1 VKEGQLLTFLQRNRS
16 RIMFAL
22 AIVGPLLIALALVP
36 SRGEFAGAAAA
47 LVFVVAIVAFSV
59 GGNRFVGF
67 VASISS
73 VIWYDF
79 YLTKPY
85 DRLTI
90 SHRPDIE
97 TAICLLIVG
106 VVVSELAARSRHL
119 SRVSTE
125 EAEYVDMVRNLTE
138 LANGTAPSSVVIERA
153 VPSIMQL
160 LDLRD
165 CRFERA
171 PSDPPMARIMSNGE
185 VTHVGLDWPVNQMGI
200 PGPEAEI
207 VAQWRGRDL
216 GRFVITPT
224 PGEPISRERRVVA
237 ALLVSVV
244 GAAIATRVA

>member
-1 VKEGQLLTFLQRNRS
+1 VKEGELVTFLQRNRS

-22 AIVGPLLIALALVP
+22 AIVVPLLLALVLVP

-47 LVFVVAIVAFSV
+47 LVFVVAIVALAV

-85 DRLTI
+85 DRLAI
-90 SHRPDIE
+90 SHRSDIE
-97 TAICLLIVG
+97 TAICLFVVG
-106 VVVSELAARSRHL
+106 IVVSELAARRRHL
-119 SRVSTE
+119 SRVSEE
-125 EAEYVDMVRNLTE
+125 EAEYVDMVRDLTD
-138 LANGTAPSSVVIERA
+138 LANGTAPSAAIIERA
-153 VPSIMQL
+153 VPSIVRL

-171 PSDPPMARIMSNGE
+171 PSNPPMARIMPNGE

-216 GRFVITPT
+216 GRFIITPT

-237 ALLVSVV
+237 ALLASVV

>member
-1 VKEGQLLTFLQRNRS
+1 MKEGPLLTFLARNRG

-22 AIVGPLLIALALVP
+22 AIVGPLLIALVLVP
-36 SRGEFAGAAAA
+36 SRSDFAGAAAA
-47 LVFVVAIVAFSV
+47 LVFVVAIVALAI

-67 VASISS
+67 VASVSS

-79 YLTKPY
+79 FLTRPY

-97 TAICLLIVG
+97 TTICLLVVG
-106 VVVSELAARSRHL
+106 MVVSELAARRRHL
-119 SRVSTE
+119 LRVSTE
-125 EAEYVDMVRNLTE
+125 EAEYVEMVRDLTS
-138 LANGTAPSSVVIERA
+138 LANGTAPSAEIIANA
-153 VPSIMQL
+153 VPSLVRL
-160 LDLRD
+160 LDLRE
-165 CRFERA
+165 CRFERTPA
-171 PSDPPMARIMSNGE
+171 DPPMARIMSNGE
-185 VTHVGLDWPVNQMGI
+185 VVHVGLEWPVGQMGI

-237 ALLVSVV
+237 ALLASVV
-244 GAAIATRVA
+244 GAAIATRAA

>member
-1 VKEGQLLTFLQRNRS
+1 VVTFWQRNRS

-22 AIVGPLLIALALVP
+22 AVAGPLLVALVLVP

-47 LVFVVAIVAFSV
+47 LVFVVVIVALAI

-67 VASISS
+67 VASVSS
-73 VIWYDF
+73 AIWYDL

-85 DRLTI
+85 DRLAI

-97 TAICLLIVG
+97 TTICLLIVG

-119 SRVSTE
+119 SRVSE
-125 EAEYVDMVRNLTE
+125 EETEYVDMVRDLTD
-138 LANGTAPSSVVIERA
+138 LANGTAPSSAIIERA
-153 VPSIMQL
+153 VPSMVRL

-165 CRFERA
+165 CRFERVPA
-171 PSDPPMARIMSNGE
+171 NPPMARIMSNGE

-216 GRFVITPT
+216 GRFIITPT

-237 ALLVSVV
+237 ALLASVV

>member
-1 VKEGQLLTFLQRNRS
+1 MKKGELLTYLHRNRS
-16 RIMFAL
+16 RIAFAL
-22 AIVGPLLIALALVP
+22 AIVGPVLLATVLVP
-36 SRGEFAGAAAA
+36 LRGEFAGAAAA
-47 LVFVVAIVAFSV
+47 LVFVVAVVALSV

-67 VASISS
+67 VASVSS
-73 VIWYDF
+73 AIWYDF

-97 TAICLLIVG
+97 TTICLLVVG
-106 VVVSELAARSRHL
+106 VVVSELAARARHL
-119 SRVSTE
+119 SRVSQE
-125 EAEYVDMVRNLTE
+125 EAEYVDMVRDLTD
-138 LANGTAPSSVVIERA
+138 LANGTAPSGAVIERA
-153 VPSIMQL
+153 VPSLVRL

-171 PSDPPMARIMSNGE
+171 ASDPPMARVMPNGE
-185 VTHVGLDWPVNQMGI
+185 VTHVGMDWPVDQMGI

-207 VAQWRGRDL
+207 VAQWRGRSE

-237 ALLVSVV
+237 ALIASVV
-244 GAAIATRVA
+244 GAAIATGVA

>member
-1 VKEGQLLTFLQRNRS
+1 VKEGESLTFLQHNRS

-47 LVFVVAIVAFSV
+47 LIFVVAIVALAV

-79 YLTKPY
+79 FLTNPY
-85 DRLTI
+85 DRLAI
-90 SHRPDIE
+90 SHRSDIE
-97 TAICLLIVG
+97 TAICLFIVG

-119 SRVSTE
+119 SRVSEE
-125 EAEYVDMVRNLTE
+125 EAEYVDMVRDLTD
-138 LANGTAPSSVVIERA
+138 LANGTAPSSAVIERA
-153 VPSIMQL
+153 VPSIMRL

-171 PSDPPMARIMSNGE
+171 PSDPPMARIMPNGE
-185 VTHVGLDWPVNQMGI
+185 VLHVGLDWPVNQMGI

-207 VAQWRGRDL
+207 VAQWRGRAL

-224 PGEPISRERRVVA
+224 PGEPISLERRVVA
-237 ALLVSVV
+237 ALLASVV
-244 GAAIATRVA
+244 GAAIATRVT

>member
-1 VKEGQLLTFLQRNRS
+1 MVTFWQRNRS

-22 AIVGPLLIALALVP
+22 AVAGPLLVALVLVP

-47 LVFVVAIVAFSV
+47 LVFVVVIVALAI

-67 VASISS
+67 VASVSS
-73 VIWYDF
+73 AIWYDL

-85 DRLTI
+85 DRLAI

-97 TAICLLIVG
+97 TTICLLIVG
-106 VVVSELAARSRHL
+106 IVVSELAARSRHL
-119 SRVSTE
+119 SRVSEE
-125 EAEYVDMVRNLTE
+125 EAEYVDMVRDLTD
-138 LANGTAPSSVVIERA
+138 LANGTAPSSAIIERA
-153 VPSIMQL
+153 VPSMVRL

-165 CRFERA
+165 CRFERMPA
-171 PSDPPMARIMSNGE
+171 NPPMARIMSNGE

-216 GRFVITPT
+216 GRFIITPT
-224 PGEPISRERRVVA
+224 PGEPISLERRVVA
-237 ALLVSVV
+237 ALLASVV

>member
-1 VKEGQLLTFLQRNRS
+1 VKEGQLSMWWHHGRA

-22 AIVGPLLIALALVP
+22 AIVVPLLLALALVP

-47 LVFVVAIVAFSV
+47 LIFVVAILALSV

-67 VASISS
+67 VASVSS
-73 VIWYDF
+73 AIWYDF
-79 YLTKPY
+79 FLTRPY
-85 DRLTI
+85 GRLTI
-90 SHRPDIE
+90 SHRPDLE
-97 TAICLLIVG
+97 TTICLLVVG

-119 SRVSTE
+119 SKVSTE
-125 EAEYVDMVRNLTE
+125 EAEYVDMVRDLTA

-153 VPSIMQL
+153 VPSLMRL

-171 PSDPPMARIMSNGE
+171 PSNPPMARITANGD
-185 VTHVGLDWPVNQMGI
+185 VVHVGLEWPVNQMGI

-207 VAQWRGRDL
+207 VAQWRGRSL

-224 PGEPISRERRVVA
+224 PGEPVSRERRAVA
-237 ALLVSVV
+237 ALLASVV
-244 GAAIATRVA
+244 GAAIATRAA

>member
-1 VKEGQLLTFLQRNRS
+1 LTFLQRNRS

-47 LVFVVAIVAFSV
+47 LVFVVAIVALSV

-67 VASISS
+67 VATVSS
-73 VIWYDF
+73 AIWYDF

-85 DRLTI
+85 DRLAI

-97 TAICLLIVG
+97 TTICLLIVG
-106 VVVSELAARSRHL
+106 IVVSELAARSRHL
-119 SRVSTE
+119 LRVSTE
-125 EAEYVDMVRNLTE
+125 EAEYVDMVRELTE
-138 LANGTAPSSVVIERA
+138 LANGTAPSSAVIARA
-153 VPSIMQL
+153 VPSLVRL

-171 PSDPPMARIMSNGE
+171 PSDPPMARIMPNGE
-185 VTHVGLDWPVNQMGI
+185 VVHVGMDWPVNQMGI

-207 VAQWRGRDL
+207 VAQWRGRAL
-216 GRFVITPT
+216 GRFIITPT

-237 ALLVSVV
+237 VLLASVV
-244 GAAIATRVA
+244 GAAIATRAA

>member
-1 VKEGQLLTFLQRNRS
+1 MKEGESLTFLQHNRS

-47 LVFVVAIVAFSV
+47 LIFVVAIVALAV

-79 YLTKPY
+79 FLTKPY
-85 DRLTI
+85 DRLAI
-90 SHRPDIE
+90 SHRSDIE
-97 TAICLLIVG
+97 TAICLFIVG

-119 SRVSTE
+119 SRVSEE
-125 EAEYVDMVRNLTE
+125 EAEYVDMVRDLTD
-138 LANGTAPSSVVIERA
+138 LANGTAPSSAVIERA
-153 VPSIMQL
+153 VPSIMRL

-171 PSDPPMARIMSNGE
+171 PSDPPMARIMPNGE
-185 VTHVGLDWPVNQMGI
+185 VLHVGLDWPVNQMGI

-207 VAQWRGRDL
+207 VAQWRGRAL

-224 PGEPISRERRVVA
+224 PGEPISLERRVVA
-237 ALLVSVV
+237 ALLASVV
-244 GAAIATRVA
+244 GAAIATRVT

>member
-1 VKEGQLLTFLQRNRS
+1 MKEGQLVTFLQRNRS

-47 LVFVVAIVAFSV
+47 LVFVVAIVALSV

-67 VASISS
+67 VASVSS

-85 DRLTI
+85 DLLTI

-119 SRVSTE
+119 SRVSEE
-125 EAEYVDMVRNLTE
+125 EAEYVDMVRDLTDF
-138 LANGTAPSSVVIERA
+138 ANGTAPSSEVIERA
-153 VPSIMQL
+153 VPSIVRL

-165 CRFERA
+165 CRFERG
-171 PSDPPMARIMSNGE
+171 PSDPPMARIMPNGE
-185 VTHVGLDWPVNQMGI
+185 VVHVGLDWPVNQMGI

-207 VAQWRGRDL
+207 VAQWRGRVL

-224 PGEPISRERRVVA
+224 PGEPITRERRVVA
-237 ALLVSVV
+237 ALLASVV